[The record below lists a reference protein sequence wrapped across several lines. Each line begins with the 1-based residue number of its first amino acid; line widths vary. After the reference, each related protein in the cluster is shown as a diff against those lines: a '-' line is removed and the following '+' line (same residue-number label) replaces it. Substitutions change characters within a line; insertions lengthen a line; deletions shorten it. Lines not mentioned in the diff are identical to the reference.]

1 MHKLTSGAVAAVV
14 SIGMLTGCSS
24 GAGKSGGPAEQSP
37 APASAKAANE
47 SEKPKD
53 KAGSGGAAG
62 KQGKKAEWKDGG
74 RVGGAGAVCEFPVS
88 FEVAKAWQPKGVDAE
103 GAVFLSKW
111 LGHPSFKGACEIDA
125 KPAGMIGYIRV
136 WTSERTD
143 MSPRQALETFVA
155 EEKNVTS
162 KEFSDTKAGDL
173 PAAEVAYERKSPL
186 FDEPQPEQAF
196 AVTTPKGVTVV
207 HLGGLESG
215 EHKEMLPAY
224 ELAKRTT
231 KLP

>member
-24 GAGKSGGPAEQSP
+24 GAGKSSGTAEESP

-173 PAAEVAYERKSPL
+173 PAAEVVYERKSPL
-186 FDEPQPEQAF
+186 LDEPKPEQAF
-196 AVTTPKGVTVV
+196 AVATPKGVTVV
-207 HLGGLESG
+207 HLGGLDSG

-224 ELAKRTT
+224 ELARKTT

>member
-14 SIGMLTGCSS
+14 SIGLLTGCSS
-24 GAGKSGGPAEQSP
+24 GAEKGSDAAEESP

-47 SEKPKD
+47 SEKSKG
-53 KAGSGGAAG
+53 KAGAS
-62 KQGKKAEWKDGG
+62 GKKAEWKDGG
-74 RVGGAGAVCEFPVS
+74 RIGDAGAVCEFPVS
-88 FEVAKAWQPKGVDAE
+88 FEVAKAWKPKGLDAE
-103 GAVFLSKW
+103 GAKFLSKW

-143 MSPRQALETFVA
+143 MSPRQALESFVA
-155 EEKNVTS
+155 EEKHVTG

-173 PAAEVAYERKSPL
+173 PAAEVVYEQKSPL
-186 FDEPQPEQAF
+186 LDESKREQAF

-207 HLGGLESG
+207 HLGGLDNS

-224 ELAKRTT
+224 ELAKKTT

>member
-14 SIGMLTGCSS
+14 SVGLLTGCSS
-24 GAGKSGGPAEQSP
+24 GAKKGGDAAGESP

-47 SEKPKD
+47 SEKSKD
-53 KAGSGGAAG
+53 KAGPSE
-62 KQGKKAEWKDGG
+62 KKAEWKDGG
-74 RVGGAGAVCEFPVS
+74 RIGDAGAVCEFPVS
-88 FEVAKAWQPKGVDAE
+88 FEVAKAWKPKGLDAE
-103 GAVFLSKW
+103 GAKFLSKW

-143 MSPRQALETFVA
+143 MSPRQALESFVA
-155 EEKNVTS
+155 EEKNVTG

-173 PAAEVAYERKSPL
+173 PAAEVVYEQKSPL
-186 FDEPQPEQAF
+186 LDEPKQEQAF

-207 HLGGLESG
+207 HLGGLDSS

-224 ELAKRTT
+224 ELAKKTT

>member
-1 MHKLTSGAVAAVV
+1 MHKLTSGAVAAVIT
-14 SIGMLTGCSS
+14 IGTLTGCSS
-24 GAGKSGGPAEQSP
+24 GAKKGGDAAGESP

-53 KAGSGGAAG
+53 EAAPS
-62 KQGKKAEWKDGG
+62 GKKAEWKDGG
-74 RVGGAGAVCEFPVS
+74 RVGDAGAVCEFPVS
-88 FEVAKAWQPKGVDAE
+88 FEVAKAWKPKGLDAE
-103 GAVFLSKW
+103 GAKFLSKW

-143 MSPRQALETFVA
+143 MSPRQALESFVA
-155 EEKNVTS
+155 EEKNVTG

-173 PAAEVAYERKSPL
+173 PAAEVVYEQKNPL
-186 FDEPQPEQAF
+186 LDEPKQEQAF

-207 HLGGLESG
+207 HLGGFDNS

-224 ELAKRTT
+224 ELAKKTT